1 MKKLLSLL
9 VLFAL
14 VGCTT
19 LFAQTEKKGKE
30 KKTDLTE
37 KVPID
42 KKVKIG
48 KLDNGLTYYI
58 RANKKPENRVQF
70 RLVTNAGS
78 VLEDEDQQGL
88 AHFCEHMAFNGTEY
102 YKGNEMISELQKN
115 GIEFGRGINAWTAFD
130 ETVYYVDLPS
140 DKADMVEMGFKILD
154 GWASKLLFTP
164 EEIEHERGVIIEEW
178 RGGLGA
184 QERLQKATF
193 PILLKGSQYA
203 LRLPIGKEE
212 IIRNFKRDVIV
223 RFYKD
228 WYRPDMQAVII
239 VGDIDVDKME
249 AKVKEYF
256 SSREA
261 VKNPRPRPNYDIP
274 KNKEPLIAIATDK
287 EATGTTLA
295 MFWKHDKAPQG
306 TVGDYRNSLIRQLIN
321 GMLSDRFDE
330 ICEKASS
337 PLIQAGAGY
346 ETFLGRSC
354 DAFAVEGAPKDGKVD
369 KAIEVLLTE
378 MRRVDQH
385 GFLQAELD
393 RQKEE
398 LLSRYK
404 KMAKEE
410 NKTQSVSFAQEY
422 TNNFLE
428 NEVIPGI
435 RQEYRYANEFVPEIT
450 LDEVNA
456 MVKGWITDEN
466 FVLWLTAN
474 SKVKVPSEKAA
485 LKLYKKAMSAK
496 TTPWVDNFKDEPLFS
511 KDLPAVAAKVTK
523 ENKALD
529 YTEYTC
535 PNGIRFIVK
544 KTDYKADEIRMSS
557 FAKGGAS
564 IYEDNEA
571 YMAQTAAQLIDD
583 AGIAQ
588 FNSSQLT
595 KKLKGMN
602 LSISPSIGGE
612 TQGFS
617 GNCSPKDLE
626 TMLQLLYLYY
636 DAPRKDQESFDKNID
651 ALRSQIKFMGENPQF
666 VFIKKYI
673 ETVYPDN
680 KRLVILPTEQHIN
693 SLKLDRTYEIFKE
706 RFNDAS
712 NQTFFFVG
720 NISDKDIELIAKY
733 VGNLPCTGKQ
743 KGETWKDR
751 DPKFVSGTPRA
762 TAYKGTDNQ
771 GMLMI
776 YGETQ
781 GFVNTKKNKVIIN
794 QLSDAM
800 EITALEIIREKMGG
814 TYSPSVNVSYDVDG
828 DGKGTKVSWMFYI
841 ACDPDNVANVEKAAI
856 EILNQYINEGPS
868 AETLGKVQ
876 EQQIINR
883 ENARQENSFWIGQIE
898 GSYQYNEDRDDLDK
912 YPELVKSVTAKEIQD
927 AAAKFI
933 NMKNYAVIMLMPED
947 KK

>member
-814 TYSPSVNVSYDVDG
+814 TYSPSVNVSYSRIPDQEVEW
-828 DGKGTKVSWMFYI
+828 VFYI
-841 ACDPDNVANVEKAAI
+841 NCNPDSTQLIENAALD
-856 EILNQYINEGPS
+856 ILKKYINEGPD
-868 AETLGKVQ
+868 AETLAKVQ

-883 ENARQENSFWIGQIE
+883 QNSKQNNNFWMNQIV
-898 GSYQYNEDRDDLDK
+898 GSYRFNESRDYVVDG
-912 YPELVKSVTAKEIQD
+912 YEAIVKSVTAKEIQ
-927 AAAKFI
+927 AAAKKFI
-933 NMKNYAVIMLMPED
+933 DLKHYVAVFLKPEAASAE
-947 KK
+947 